1 MRFARLLAVWAL
13 NSAVIAACAPG
24 SAVSPVTDAT
34 VPLETLVP
42 AEPAPSATPPELTAI
57 ASPTA
62 YSLPEAFPLSEPGT
76 YFASNTSLIL
86 VDNSREGREVRVTL
100 YYPALRETDE
110 QGNLK
115 IRNAAPDRSHAPYP
129 LILTEPNTGDMTL
142 QSHLATHGFV
152 MAIVRFPDRYDD
164 WDFGVVDH
172 PRDMA
177 FALDQIA
184 SNPPEGME
192 GVIDADHA
200 GVVGYSWGGFYS
212 LALSGVRI
220 NPSSYLG
227 WCENAPAIE
236 ATLPDWYI
244 PYACSL
250 AGKWGEFETHV
261 GGEIATP
268 EGGLWQPITD
278 ERIRAVMPM
287 APDGAW
293 LYGESGLA
301 MADRPAFII
310 EGAEDEQAFEAEH
323 IFTHLGSPDRSMVSF
338 LGKGHMMVMEPD
350 VSARIRHFVT
360 AFFGYHLQGMEAYR
374 DYFSEEFVAQF
385 SDLAWH

>member
-1 MRFARLLAVWAL
+1 ME
-13 NSAVIAACAPG
+13 SKPTAA
-24 SAVSPVTDAT
+24 
-34 VPLETLVP
+34 
-42 AEPAPSATPPELTAI
+42 

-86 VDNSREGREVRVTL
+86 VDDSRNGREVRVTL
-100 YYPALRETDE
+100 WYPALKETDE
-110 QGNLK
+110 QGNLRV
-115 IRNAAPDRSHAPYP
+115 RNATPDRSLAPYP
-129 LILTEPNTGDMTL
+129 LILTEPNTGEIVLL

-152 MAIVRFPDRYDD
+152 LAIVRFPDRYDN

-172 PRDMA
+172 PRDIA
-177 FALDQIA
+177 FALDQLA
-184 SNPPEGME
+184 SNPPEGLG
-192 GVIDADHA
+192 GVIDAEHA

-220 NPSSYLG
+220 HPSAYLE
-227 WCENAPAIE
+227 WCANAPAIE
-236 ATLPDWYI
+236 DPLPDWYI
-244 PYACSL
+244 PYACGL
-250 AGKWGEFETHV
+250 AGKWGEFESHV

-268 EGGLWQPITD
+268 EEGLWQPITD

-323 IFTHLGSPDRSMVSF
+323 IFTHLGSPDRTMVSF
-338 LGKGHMMVMEPD
+338 VGRGHMMVTEPD

-360 AFFGYHLQGMEAYR
+360 AFFGYHLQGQEAYR

-385 SDLAWH
+385 SDLIWH